1 MTHEFMLDNQQ
12 IYKKIFLISQLL
24 EIHSENEFKIKS
36 YTNAAFTIKKC
47 GLELK
52 NYSLAQLKEIN
63 GIGKTIAEKI
73 FELIQTNEI
82 QLLNELMQKT
92 PIGVVEM
99 LKIKGIGPK
108 KIGVIWKDLEIETIG
123 ELQYACNENKLMLY
137 KGFGQ
142 KTQENIQDG
151 IILYLNSLGN
161 FLYASIFE
169 FAISIEN
176 KLQQNALN
184 YTIELVGSFKRQDPI
199 VNCLEFNTDGDFNT
213 FKLNFNVDNYAI
225 KSEIINQQIEY
236 FCDHK
241 INIIIH
247 FIPKKEYVKECFIK
261 NAHPI
266 FIEKFN
272 EHCIIQE
279 DIQNE
284 QDIFFQNNVHYI
296 TAPRREN
303 VNILSLAMENALP
316 PPIELKDIK
325 GIIHCHSTWSDGFN
339 TLLEMAIAAKEQ
351 GFEYLVI
358 TDHSKTAVYANGLSI
373 ERILLQHQEIEQIN
387 KKLYPFK
394 IFKSIESDILN
405 NGELDY
411 PDEILQQLD
420 LVIASIH
427 SNLKMTEEKAMNR
440 LITAIENP
448 FTNILGHPTGR
459 LLLSRNGYPINYD
472 KIFDA
477 CAANNVAIEIN
488 ANPRRLDL
496 DWTKIDE
503 ALNKG
508 ILLSIN
514 PDAHSIKGFEDILY
528 GVKIAQKT
536 LLPKE
541 KNISSFSLTEIQKYI
556 AENKK

>member
-1 MTHEFMLDNQQ
+1 MNNLPILDNQE
-12 IYKKIFLISQLL
+12 IYKKITLISQLL
-24 EIHSENEFKIKS
+24 EIHAANEFKIKS

-47 GLELK
+47 GLDLK
-52 NYSLAQLKEIN
+52 NYSLPQLKEIK
-63 GIGKTIAEKI
+63 GIGNSIAENI

-82 QLLNELMQKT
+82 HLLNELMQKT
-92 PIGVVEM
+92 PIGIVEM

-108 KIGVIWKDLEIETIG
+108 KINIIWKDLEIETIG
-123 ELQYACNENKLMLY
+123 ELLYACNENKLMLF

-142 KTQENIQDG
+142 KTQENIQNG

-161 FLYASIFE
+161 FLYATVFE
-169 FAISIEN
+169 FAISLEK
-176 KLQQNALN
+176 KLQQNTPN
-184 YTIELVGSFKRQDPI
+184 YNIELVGSFKKQHPI
-199 VNCLEFNTDGDFNT
+199 LNCLEFNTDADFNH
-213 FKLNFNVDNYAI
+213 FKLNVNFDNYTIKTAI
-225 KSEIINQQIEY
+225 IDQQIVY
-236 FCDHK
+236 FSDNNIHIV
-241 INIIIH
+241 IN
-247 FIPKKEYVKECFIK
+247 FIPKKEYVKDCFIK
-261 NAHPI
+261 NASPI

-272 EHCIIQE
+272 EEFNISG
-279 DIQNE
+279 DIQTE
-284 QDIFFQNNVHYI
+284 QDIFFQHKLNFI
-296 TAPRREN
+296 SAPRREN
-303 VNILSLAMENALP
+303 STMLSLAKEKTLP
-316 PPIELKDIK
+316 TPIELKDIK
-325 GIIHCHSTWSDGFN
+325 GVIHCHSTWSDGFN

-373 ERILLQHQEIEQIN
+373 ERILLQHQEIDQIN
-387 KKLYPFK
+387 KQLFPFK

-411 PDEILQQLD
+411 PDDILQQLD

-427 SNLKMTEEKAMNR
+427 SNLKMTEEKAMDR
-440 LITAIENP
+440 LIKAIENP
-448 FTNILGHPTGR
+448 FTTILGHLTGR
-459 LLLSRNGYPINYD
+459 LLLSRNGYPINYA

-477 CAANNVAIEIN
+477 CAANKVAIEIN

-496 DWTKIDE
+496 DWTKIDD

-514 PDAHSIKGFEDILY
+514 PDAHSIKGFEDILF

-541 KNISSFSLTEIQKYI
+541 KNISSFSLTEIQNYI
-556 AENKK
+556 AENRK

>member
-1 MTHEFMLDNQQ
+1 
-12 IYKKIFLISQLL
+12 
-24 EIHSENEFKIKS
+24 
-36 YTNAAFTIKKC
+36 
-47 GLELK
+47 
-52 NYSLAQLKEIN
+52 
-63 GIGKTIAEKI
+63 
-73 FELIQTNEI
+73 
-82 QLLNELMQKT
+82 
-92 PIGVVEM
+92 
-99 LKIKGIGPK
+99 
-108 KIGVIWKDLEIETIG
+108 
-123 ELQYACNENKLMLY
+123 
-137 KGFGQ
+137 
-142 KTQENIQDG
+142 
-151 IILYLNSLGN
+151 
-161 FLYASIFE
+161 
-169 FAISIEN
+169 
-176 KLQQNALN
+176 
-184 YTIELVGSFKRQDPI
+184 
-199 VNCLEFNTDGDFNT
+199 
-213 FKLNFNVDNYAI
+213 
-225 KSEIINQQIEY
+225 
-236 FCDHK
+236 
-241 INIIIH
+241 
-247 FIPKKEYVKECFIK
+247 
-261 NAHPI
+261 
-266 FIEKFN
+266 
-272 EHCIIQE
+272 
-279 DIQNE
+279 
-284 QDIFFQNNVHYI
+284 
-296 TAPRREN
+296 
-303 VNILSLAMENALP
+303 MENALP

-420 LVIASIH
+420 MVIASIH